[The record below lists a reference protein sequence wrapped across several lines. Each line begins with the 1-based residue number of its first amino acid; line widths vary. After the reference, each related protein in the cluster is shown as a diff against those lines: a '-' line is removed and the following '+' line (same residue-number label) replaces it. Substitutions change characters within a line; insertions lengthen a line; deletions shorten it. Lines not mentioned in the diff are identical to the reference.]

1 MKTPEPSKENP
12 SAPNSAKFT
21 GTNNP
26 RHLRV
31 LTSLLH
37 GSRSRE
43 ETDQIAGCSNSPQL
57 VRSLRKLGLEL
68 PCKRLRR
75 IDRDG
80 KKCAPGIYSLT
91 DSDRQKV
98 LAFFAKSLAATE
110 ARHDD

>member
-12 SAPNSAKFT
+12 SAPNSAQFT
-21 GTNNP
+21 GTDNP

-37 GSRSRE
+37 GSRTRE
-43 ETDQIAGCSNSPQL
+43 EIDQIAGCSNSPQL
-57 VRSLRKLGLEL
+57 ISDLRTLGLEL
-68 PCKRLRR
+68 PCSRLRR

-91 DSDRQKV
+91 DSDRQQV
-98 LAFFAKSLAATE
+98 LAFFGKSLAATE
-110 ARHDD
+110 ACHDD

>member
-1 MKTPEPSKENP
+1 MKTPELSNENP
-12 SAPNSAKFT
+12 SAPNSAQFT
-21 GTNNP
+21 GTDNP

-37 GSRSRE
+37 GARTRG
-43 ETDQIAGCSNSPQL
+43 ETDQIAGCSNSPEL
-57 VRSLRKLGLEL
+57 IRSLRKLGLEL
-68 PCKRLRR
+68 PCRRLRR

-98 LAFFAKSLAATE
+98 LAFFAKSLAAME
-110 ARHDD
+110 ARHED

>member
-12 SAPNSAKFT
+12 SAPNSAQFK
-21 GTNNP
+21 GTSNP
-26 RHLRV
+26 RHLRF

-43 ETDQIAGCSNSPQL
+43 EADQIAGCSNSPQL

-68 PCKRLRR
+68 PCRRLRR

-91 DSDRQKV
+91 NADRQKV
-98 LAFFAKSLAATE
+98 LAFFAKSSPAKD